1 MSETKEQS
9 NKAKTVNTEHKLNG
23 VVIGILV
30 GITDNDDL
38 LVVYPS
44 NPNETALKAK
54 TTVTLNNTDIGKEVA
69 LMFEGGNPKQPLII
83 GRIQNPQ
90 EINKPQ
96 QDTEDETTDV
106 EVDGQ
111 QITLTGKQ
119 SIRLKCG
126 KASITLTKEGKIL
139 MRGTYILN
147 RSSGANRIKGGSV
160 QIN

>member
-1 MSETKEQS
+1 MSLTKDRKQ
-9 NKAKTVNTEHKLNG
+9 KLNKNDFRLDG
-23 VVIGILV
+23 VVIGVLV
-30 GITDNDDL
+30 GISDKDEL

-54 TTVTLNNTDIGKEVA
+54 TTVSLGNDDIGKEVA
-69 LMFEGGNPKQPLII
+69 LMFEGGNPKLPLII
-83 GRIQNPQ
+83 GRIQNPH
-90 EINKPQ
+90 EVKEHVKSEKEEVIGV
-96 QDTEDETTDV
+96 DVDDEH
-106 EVDGQ
+106 
-111 QITLTGKQ
+111 IMISGKQ

-139 MRGTYILN
+139 VRGTYILN